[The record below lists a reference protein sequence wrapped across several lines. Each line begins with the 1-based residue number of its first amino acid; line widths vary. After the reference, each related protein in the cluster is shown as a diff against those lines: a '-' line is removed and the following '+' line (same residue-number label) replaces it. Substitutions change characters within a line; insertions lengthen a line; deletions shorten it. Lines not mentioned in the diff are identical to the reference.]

1 VGDLFPRKRIKE
13 AKQMLIHRLTKIIKQ
28 DTDDNISFVECD
40 HPFSGVARS
49 QVILTFKEQKT
60 RVSVVQIS
68 DASKMYICIISRK
81 GKKTEGDFGGHYEW
95 QEVWFKPTL
104 EDKYLPQVYKF
115 IKLMVDNA
123 NKFYSKAMAISYKEA
138 IAKLTNK

>member
-1 VGDLFPRKRIKE
+1 
-13 AKQMLIHRLTKIIKQ
+13 MLIHKLAKLIK
-28 DTDDNISFVECD
+28 TVNDDNVVFVERD
-40 HPFSGVARS
+40 HPFSGKPRS

-60 RVSVVQIS
+60 RVSIVQIS
-68 DASKMYICIISRK
+68 DASKMYVCIISRK
-81 GKKTEGDFGGHYEW
+81 GKKTDGDFGGHYEW
-95 QEVWFKPTL
+95 QEIWFKPTL

-138 IAKLTNK
+138 IKKLTQNK

>member
-1 VGDLFPRKRIKE
+1 
-13 AKQMLIHRLTKIIKQ
+13 MLIHKLTKVIKQ

-49 QVILTFKEQKT
+49 QVILIFKEQKT
-60 RVSVVQIS
+60 KVSIVQIS
-68 DASKMYICIISRK
+68 EMSKLYVCIISRK
-81 GKKTEGDFGGHYEW
+81 GKKAEGDFGGHYEW

-138 IAKLTNK
+138 IAKLTQNK

>member
-1 VGDLFPRKRIKE
+1 
-13 AKQMLIHRLTKIIKQ
+13 MLIHRLTKIIKQ
-28 DTDDNISFVECD
+28 DVDDNISFVERD
-40 HPFSGVARS
+40 HPFSGRSRS

-60 RVSVVQIS
+60 TVSIVQIS
-68 DASKMYICIISRK
+68 EMSKLYVCIINRK
-81 GKKTEGDFGGHYEW
+81 VKDKTNDKDNGGNYEW

-123 NKFYSKAMAISYKEA
+123 NKFYSKSMPISYKEA
-138 IAKLTNK
+138 IAKLIQK

>member
-1 VGDLFPRKRIKE
+1 
-13 AKQMLIHRLTKIIKQ
+13 MLIHRLTKIIKQ
-28 DTDDNISFVECD
+28 DTDDNIDFFECD
-40 HPFSGVARS
+40 YPFSGVARS
-49 QVILTFKEQKT
+49 QIILVFKEQKT
-60 RVSVVQIS
+60 KVSVVQTS
-68 DASKMYICIISRK
+68 DTSKLYVCIISHK

-95 QEVWFKPTL
+95 QEIWFKPTL

-123 NKFYSKAMAISYKEA
+123 NKFYSNAMPISYKEA

>member
-1 VGDLFPRKRIKE
+1 
-13 AKQMLIHRLTKIIKQ
+13 MLIHKLTKIIKQ

-40 HPFSGVARS
+40 HPFSGRPRS

-60 RVSVVQIS
+60 RVSIVQIS

-81 GKKTEGDFGGHYEW
+81 GKKAEGDFGGHYEW
-95 QEVWFKPTL
+95 QEIWFKPTL

-138 IAKLTNK
+138 ITKLTQNN

>member
-1 VGDLFPRKRIKE
+1 
-13 AKQMLIHRLTKIIKQ
+13 MLIHRLTKIIKQ
-28 DTDDNISFVECD
+28 DTDDNINFFECD
-40 HPFSGVARS
+40 YPFSGVARS
-49 QVILTFKEQKT
+49 QIILVFKEQKT
-60 RVSVVQIS
+60 KVSVVQTS
-68 DASKMYICIISRK
+68 DASKLYVCIISHK

-95 QEVWFKPTL
+95 QEIWFKPTL

-123 NKFYSKAMAISYKEA
+123 NKFYSKAMPISYKEA